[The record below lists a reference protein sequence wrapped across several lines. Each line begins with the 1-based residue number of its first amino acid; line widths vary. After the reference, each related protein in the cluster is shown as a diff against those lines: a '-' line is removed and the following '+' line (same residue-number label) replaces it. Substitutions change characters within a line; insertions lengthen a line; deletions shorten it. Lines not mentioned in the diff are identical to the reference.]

1 MDTLWQDFKFG
12 LRLMLKSPGFTAVA
26 VLTIALGIGVNTAM
40 FSVVHGVLLQSL
52 PFHNPDK
59 IVMLWMRF
67 TGIGI
72 PKDRNA
78 VSVPEFMDLRQHS
91 KVFSHLAAINTDSFN
106 ISAGDRPEHIDGAAV
121 SSSFFP
127 LLGVQPILGR
137 AFVADEETPGRDTV
151 ALISYG
157 LWQRRFG
164 SDPSLP
170 GRTINVNGRSYQ
182 IIGVLP
188 KGFTF
193 PEETD
198 LWTPLAFSPQDLSA
212 DQRGNHYLS
221 VVARIRDAVSPETA
235 MTDME
240 VVSQRIIEGAPNYP
254 YQRFGFRVIM
264 NPLLEEMVGDLR
276 PALLILMGAV
286 ALVLLIAC
294 TNVAN
299 LLLAKASSR
308 EREMA
313 IRTAL
318 GAGKGRL
325 VRQLLAESIVLSLLG
340 AVAGLVLA
348 AWSLRVLTHQAESA
362 LPRIAQVHLN
372 PPVLSFTMGVALVTG
387 ILFGLWPALQASSA
401 FTHESLKEGGRSGTE
416 GRGRHRL
423 RGTLVVAEVT
433 LSLVLLAGAGLLIRS
448 FWRLEDVDPGFQAQ
462 NVLTLRLSL
471 PEARYGDPVKI
482 RNFYRELVR
491 RVRELPGVQA
501 AGAIS
506 ALPLSGQG
514 SSGTT
519 TIDTE
524 AVPPDRRTPEAD
536 MRPITPGFF
545 QAMRIDLLRGRY
557 FEEQDSETANPVA
570 IIDESMASTFWPNE
584 DPIGKRLHRGG
595 GKSTAPWMAI
605 VGVVRHVR
613 FRTLESASRV
623 QVYWPEAQNPWPNLS
638 LAIRAGSNPRGLVS
652 AIEHQV
658 QAIDPEEPVYAV
670 RMMDELLARS
680 LAQRRLSMWLLSLF
694 AGLALILAAVGIYG
708 VISYSVE
715 QRTRELGI
723 RMALGAGRTQ
733 VLGMILGHSLRLIL
747 AGVVLGLAGS
757 LALTRLMSGLLFNV
771 TASDPSTFA
780 IVAGILLAVG
790 LVAGYLP
797 AHRATLI
804 NPVGALRQE

>member
-12 LRLMLKSPGFTAVA
+12 LRLMLKNPGFTAVA

-52 PFHNPDK
+52 PFQNPDK

-78 VSVPEFMDLRQHS
+78 VSVPEFMDLRQHF

-106 ISAGDRPEHIDGAAV
+106 VSAGDRPEHIDGAAV
-121 SSSFFP
+121 SPSFFP

-137 AFVADEETPGRDTV
+137 GFVADEETPGRDTV

-170 GRTINVNGRSYQ
+170 GRMINVNGRSFQ

-221 VVARIRDAVSPETA
+221 VVARIRDTVSPETA

-348 AWSLRVLTHQAESA
+348 AWSLRVLTRQAESA

-372 PPVLSFTMGVALVTG
+372 LPVLGFTMGVALVTG

-401 FTHESLKEGGRSGTE
+401 FTHEALKEGGRSGTE
-416 GRGRHRL
+416 GRGHHRL
-423 RGTLVVAEVT
+423 RGILVVAEVT

-680 LAQRRLSMWLLSLF
+680 LAQRRLSMLLLSLF

>member
-1 MDTLWQDFKFG
+1 VDTVWQDFKFG

-52 PFHNPDK
+52 PFQNPDK

-106 ISAGDRPEHIDGAAV
+106 ISAGDRPEHVDGAAV
-121 SSSFFP
+121 SASFFP

-348 AWSLRVLTHQAESA
+348 AWSLRVLTRQAESA
-362 LPRIAQVHLN
+362 LPRIAQVQLN
-372 PPVLSFTMGVALVTG
+372 LPVLGFTMGVALVTG

-491 RVRELPGVQA
+491 RVRELPGVHA

-557 FEEQDSETANPVA
+557 FEEQDSETTNPVA

-595 GKSTAPWMAI
+595 GRSTAPWMTI

-638 LAIRAGSNPRGLVS
+638 LAIRAGTNPRGLVS

>member
-1 MDTLWQDFKFG
+1 MDTVWQDFKFG

-52 PFHNPDK
+52 PFQNPDK

-78 VSVPEFMDLRQHS
+78 VSVPEFMDLRQHF

-106 ISAGDRPEHIDGAAV
+106 VSAGDRPEHIDGAAV
-121 SSSFFP
+121 SPSFFP

-137 AFVADEETPGRDTV
+137 GFVADEETPGRDTV

-170 GRTINVNGRSYQ
+170 GRMINVNGRSFQ

-221 VVARIRDAVSPETA
+221 VVARIRDTVSPETA

-348 AWSLRVLTHQAESA
+348 AWSLRVLTRQAESA
-362 LPRIAQVHLN
+362 LPRIAQVQLN
-372 PPVLSFTMGVALVTG
+372 LPVLGFTMGVALVTG

-401 FTHESLKEGGRSGTE
+401 FTHEALKEGGRSGTE
-416 GRGRHRL
+416 GRGHHRL
-423 RGTLVVAEVT
+423 RGILVVAEVT

-491 RVRELPGVQA
+491 RVRELPGVHA

-557 FEEQDSETANPVA
+557 FEEQDSETTNPVA

-680 LAQRRLSMWLLSLF
+680 LAQRRLSMLLLSLF

>member
-1 MDTLWQDFKFG
+1 MDTLWQDIKFG
-12 LRLMLKSPGFTAVA
+12 LRLMWRSPGFTAVA
-26 VLTIALGIGVNTAM
+26 VLTLALGIGVNTAM

-52 PFHNPDK
+52 PFQNPDK

-106 ISAGDRPEHIDGAAV
+106 VSAGDRPEHVDGAAV
-121 SSSFFP
+121 SASFFP

-170 GRTINVNGRSYQ
+170 GRTINVNGRSFQ

-188 KGFTF
+188 RGFTF

-212 DQRGNHYLS
+212 DQRGSHYLS
-221 VVARIRDAVSPETA
+221 VVARIRDTVSPEAA

-276 PALLILMGAV
+276 PALLVLMGAV

-348 AWSLRVLTHQAESA
+348 AWSLRVLTRPAESA

-372 PPVLSFTMGVALVTG
+372 LPVLGFTMGIALVTG

-448 FWRLEDVDPGFQAQ
+448 FWRLEDVDPGFRAQ

-491 RVRELPGVQA
+491 RVRELPGIQ
-501 AGAIS
+501 
-506 ALPLSGQG
+506 
-514 SSGTT
+514 
-519 TIDTE
+519 
-524 AVPPDRRTPEAD
+524 
-536 MRPITPGFF
+536 
-545 QAMRIDLLRGRY
+545 
-557 FEEQDSETANPVA
+557 
-570 IIDESMASTFWPNE
+570 
-584 DPIGKRLHRGG
+584 
-595 GKSTAPWMAI
+595 
-605 VGVVRHVR
+605 
-613 FRTLESASRV
+613 
-623 QVYWPEAQNPWPNLS
+623 
-638 LAIRAGSNPRGLVS
+638 
-652 AIEHQV
+652 
-658 QAIDPEEPVYAV
+658 
-670 RMMDELLARS
+670 
-680 LAQRRLSMWLLSLF
+680 
-694 AGLALILAAVGIYG
+694 AVG
-708 VISYSVE
+708 
-715 QRTRELGI
+715 
-723 RMALGAGRTQ
+723 A
-733 VLGMILGHSLRLIL
+733 
-747 AGVVLGLAGS
+747 
-757 LALTRLMSGLLFNV
+757 
-771 TASDPSTFA
+771 
-780 IVAGILLAVG
+780 
-790 LVAGYLP
+790 
-797 AHRATLI
+797 
-804 NPVGALRQE
+804 